1 MRPAD
6 LFVYRP
12 ETKPSPI
19 CCYEKP
25 CPYQGRAVYG
35 PPRDMGGAVNR
46 DVRCLKCQR
55 TGEESVNTE
64 AGA

>member
-1 MRPAD
+1 MNQPA
-6 LFVYRP
+6 LFDAQQF
-12 ETKPSPI
+12 KPSPI

>member
-12 ETKPSPI
+12 ETVASPI

-35 PPRDMGGAVNR
+35 PDVQHEGCVNR
-46 DVRCLKCQR
+46 TVTCLKCNR
-55 TGEESVNTE
+55 TGEESVNVE
-64 AGA
+64 PRS